1 MTKTIQRTVFGLA
14 LAVSF
19 AASGTAQ
26 GVPDSNGD
34 GIARPN
40 SNRTY
45 LYTAKFLCLSAV
57 GPGADS
63 AAAFQSVQYITVLNI
78 LNKEFR
84 PASMRVQAIGAT
96 QLNSGIPSPK
106 AGVGSVIDSEQ
117 ARFITCFDARRLAG
131 EATSVSSIQFEG
143 YIMIES
149 DTPLE
154 VDAVYSTL
162 NINGPA
168 GVQTS
173 IDVEKVRA
181 TRRRRPTPI
190 PTPFPLP
197 LPMPRT
203 AP

>member
-1 MTKTIQRTVFGLA
+1 MTKTIHPIMLGLA
-14 LAVSF
+14 VAFSF
-19 AASGTAQ
+19 AANGAAQ
-26 GVPDSNGD
+26 DRPDSND
-34 GIARPN
+34 DSVARPN
-40 SNRTY
+40 ANVTY

-84 PASMRVQAIGAT
+84 SARMRVQAIGAT
-96 QLNSGIPSPK
+96 QLNSGVPSPK
-106 AGVGSVIDSEQ
+106 AGVGSTIDSEQ

-131 EATSVSSIQFEG
+131 EATTTNPIQFEG

-173 IDVEKVRA
+173 IDVEHVQP

-197 LPMPRT
+197 MPRIQ
-203 AP
+203 PIP

>member
-1 MTKTIQRTVFGLA
+1 MNKTIRRLAFGLA

-19 AASGTAQ
+19 AASGAAQ
-26 GVPDSNGD
+26 DAPQLT
-34 GIARPN
+34 
-40 SNRTY
+40 RTY
-45 LYTAKFLCLSAV
+45 LYTAKFLCLSAA

-63 AAAFQSVQYITVLNI
+63 TAAFRSAQYITVLNI

-84 PASMRVQAIGAT
+84 TARMRVQAIGAT
-96 QLNSGIPSPK
+96 QLNSGVPSPK
-106 AGVGSVIDSEQ
+106 AGVGSTIDSEQ
-117 ARFITCFDARRLAG
+117 ARFITCIDARRLAG
-131 EATSVSSIQFEG
+131 EATSANPIQFEG
-143 YIMIES
+143 YIVIES

-162 NINGPA
+162 NLNGPA

-181 TRRRRPTPI
+181 TRRQRPTPI

-197 LPMPRT
+197 MPRVQP